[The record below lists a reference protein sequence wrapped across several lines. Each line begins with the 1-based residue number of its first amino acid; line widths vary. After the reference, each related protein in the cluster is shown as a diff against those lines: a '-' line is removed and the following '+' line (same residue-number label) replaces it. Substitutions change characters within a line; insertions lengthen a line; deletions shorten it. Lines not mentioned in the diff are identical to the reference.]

1 MKISFEN
8 YSIFLNTD
16 YFFPGK
22 PTIIF
27 IHGFTGSSNDW
38 LEIIPQIDNHFS
50 VITVDLIGHGKSSS
64 PNNSKFY
71 EISAINKEIKKIIE
85 VLKLDKVILAGYSM
99 GGRVALNFAN
109 EFPNFVNGLILEST
123 TAGII
128 DKKKRDDRYK
138 NDLSLSQKILDD
150 GIEKFVD
157 YWINLPIFSSQKSL
171 SKEKLNDI
179 RLRKLN
185 NDPIGLSNSLIGYS
199 TGKMPPLFDRLSD
212 FNFPVLLIS
221 GEKDVKFCKINS
233 EMNDL
238 IPFSE
243 HKIVKGAGHNIH
255 LEMPSEFVILVN
267 RFLRTNFI

>member
-16 YFFPGK
+16 YFFPEK

-50 VITVDLIGHGKSSS
+50 VVAVDLIGHGKSSS
-64 PNNSKFY
+64 PNDFSLYK
-71 EISAINKEIKKIIE
+71 IGAVNKQLKKIIE
-85 VLKLDKVILAGYSM
+85 TLKLDKVIITGYSM

-128 DKKKRDDRYK
+128 DKKERADRYK

-157 YWINLPIFSSQKSL
+157 YWMNLPIFSSQKNL

-179 RLRKLN
+179 HSGKLN

-199 TGKMPPLFDRLSD
+199 TGRMQPLFDRLSN
-212 FNFPVLLIS
+212 FNFPVLIIS
-221 GEKDVKFCKINS
+221 GEKDGKFCKINS
-233 EMNDL
+233 KMNDL

-255 LEMPSEFVILVN
+255 LEMPSDFVILVN

>member
-8 YSIFLNTD
+8 YSLFINTE
-16 YFFPGK
+16 FFKPEK

-50 VITVDLIGHGKSSS
+50 VIAVDLIGHGKSSS
-64 PNNSKFY
+64 PNDFDLYK
-71 EISAINKEIKKIIE
+71 IGVVNKQLKKIIE
-85 VLKLDKVILAGYSM
+85 TLKLDKVIITGYSM
-99 GGRVALNFAN
+99 GGRVALNFAD

-128 DKKKRDDRYK
+128 DKKERDDRYK

-157 YWINLPIFSSQKSL
+157 YWMNLSIFSSQKNL

-185 NDPIGLSNSLIGYS
+185 NDPIGLSNSLIEYS
-199 TGKMPPLFDRLSD
+199 TGKMPPLFDRLSN
-212 FNFPVLLIS
+212 FNFPALLIS
-221 GEKDVKFCKINS
+221 GEKDAKYCKINS

-238 IPFSE
+238 IAFSE
-243 HKIVKGAGHNIH
+243 HKIVNGPGHNIH
-255 LEMPSEFVILVN
+255 LEMPSDFVILVN
-267 RFLRTNFI
+267 RFLRTNFV

>member
-1 MKISFEN
+1 MKILFEN

-22 PTIIF
+22 PAIIF

-38 LEIIPQIDNHFS
+38 FEIIPQIDNHFS
-50 VITVDLIGHGKSSS
+50 VVAVDLIGHGKSSS
-64 PNNSKFY
+64 PNDFSLYK
-71 EISAINKEIKKIIE
+71 IGAVNKQLKKIIE
-85 VLKLDKVILAGYSM
+85 TLKLDKVIITGYSM
-99 GGRVALNFAN
+99 GGRVAFNFAN

-128 DKKKRDDRYK
+128 DKKERDDRYK

-157 YWINLPIFSSQKSL
+157 YWINLPIFSSQKNL

-179 RLRKLN
+179 HLGKLN

-199 TGKMPPLFDRLSD
+199 TGQMPPLFGRLSN

-221 GEKDVKFCKINS
+221 GEKDAKFCKINS

-255 LEMPSEFVILVN
+255 LEMPSDFVILVN
-267 RFLRTNFI
+267 RFLRNNFI